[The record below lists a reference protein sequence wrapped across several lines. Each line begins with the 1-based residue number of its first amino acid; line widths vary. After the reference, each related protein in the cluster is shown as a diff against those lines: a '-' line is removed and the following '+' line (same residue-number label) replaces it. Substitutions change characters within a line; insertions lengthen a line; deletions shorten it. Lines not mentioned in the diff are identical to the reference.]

1 MSAYMQ
7 PGEVLFA
14 ARSDSRTSAD
24 GRFLFVMQSDGNLV
38 LYRTA
43 THYPLWASGTNGRD
57 VNFVA
62 MQGDGNLVIYNFRGQ
77 AVWSSRTDGHPGA
90 FLVVQNDGN
99 VVIYFP
105 NTPPIWATNTA
116 GN

>member
-1 MSAYMQ
+1 VADHLQ

-14 ARSDSRTSAD
+14 AQSQSRTSAD
-24 GRFLFVMQSDGNLV
+24 GRFILVMQSDGNLV

-43 THYPLWASGTNGRD
+43 NWHPLWATGTNGQD

-62 MQGDGNLVIYNFRGQ
+62 MQGDGNLVIYTFGGRAIWASNTSGR
-77 AVWSSRTDGHPGA
+77 AGA

-99 VVIYFP
+99 VVIYYP
-105 NTPPIWATNTA
+105 NTPPIWATNTH
-116 GN
+116 G